1 MVWTS
6 YLRLLTP
13 LTAAC
18 IIKLLVI
25 PSFML
30 PVQATSIRSRLQTV
44 MPESTHL
51 PQTPLTKQ
59 PTAQLIASESQISQ
73 TQWNG
78 FEPPQRGIPGRREAG
93 GTRGPG
99 CVAPTSGTNFKRLT
113 ALIPASTLG
122 RTASEKL
129 TFFYYIPFALED
141 VAVKFE
147 LTDEQDKILYDQSF
161 ILSNTKPGIVQLNFS
176 QEDNL
181 PKLGV
186 DKNYRWY
193 LTIKC
198 DVDDPSTN
206 LVLHGWVQRVQLTT
220 AQKILLSRATPE
232 ERLQFY
238 AEKGL
243 WYETL
248 AALAQLRSSNPM
260 SRELKTEWSSL
271 LNAVGLEN
279 LANQPIVPSQL
290 EAYSELDELGSRK
303 LTPR

>member
-1 MVWTS
+1 
-6 YLRLLTP
+6 
-13 LTAAC
+13 
-18 IIKLLVI
+18 
-25 PSFML
+25 ML

-51 PQTPLTKQ
+51 GQTPLTK
-59 PTAQLIASESQISQ
+59 PALAQLIASESRISQ

-99 CVAPTSGTNFKRLT
+99 CVVPTSGTNFKPLT

-122 RTASEKL
+122 RTATDEL
-129 TFFYYIPFALED
+129 TFFYYLPFALEAA
-141 VAVKFE
+141 AVEFE
-147 LTDEQDKILYDQSF
+147 LTDEEDQTLYDQSF
-161 ILSNTKPGIVQLNFS
+161 MLSNTEPGIVQLNFS
-176 QEDNL
+176 RADNL

-198 DVDDPSTN
+198 NVDDPSSN
-206 LVLHGWVQRVQLTT
+206 LVLHGWVQRVKLTS

-238 AEKGL
+238 ADKGL

-248 AALAQLRSSNPM
+248 AALAQLRSSNPS
-260 SRELKTEWSSL
+260 SRQLKTEWSSL
-271 LNAVGLEN
+271 LNAVGLDN

-290 EAYSELDELGSRK
+290 EVSSELDELGSRE
-303 LTPR
+303 LER

>member
-6 YLRLLTP
+6 YSRLLTP

-18 IIKLLVI
+18 LIKLLVI

-30 PVQATSIRSRLQTV
+30 PAQATSVRNQTQ
-44 MPESTHL
+44 THSFEIS
-51 PQTPLTKQ
+51 QAKPLE
-59 PTAQLIASESQISQ
+59 AELMASESQVTQ

-99 CVAPTSGTNFKRLT
+99 CVAPVSSTNFERMT

-122 RTASEKL
+122 RTAAEDL
-129 TFFYYIPFALED
+129 TFFYYIPFVLD
-141 VAVKFE
+141 TVPVKFE
-147 LTDEQDKILYDQSF
+147 LTDEEDNTLYEKSF
-161 ILSNTKPGIVQLNFS
+161 TLTNTTPGIVQLNFS
-176 QEDNL
+176 KQNDL

-193 LTIKC
+193 LTLEC
-198 DVDDPSTN
+198 NTDDPSAN
-206 LVLHGWVQRVQLTT
+206 PVLYGWVQRVKLTT
-220 AQKILLSRATPE
+220 AQKITIARATPQ
-232 ERLQFY
+232 ERLQLY

-248 AALAQLRSSNPM
+248 AVLAQLRSSNP
-260 SRELKTEWSSL
+260 SDRSLKMEWSEL
-271 LNAVGLEN
+271 LDAVGLEN
-279 LANQPIVPSQL
+279 LANQPFVPSQL
-290 EAYSELDELGSRK
+290 EVNSELEELGSNELWR
-303 LTPR
+303 